1 MPDQNG
7 PWQLRVGDYFEDA
20 LFSEEVD
27 PVAMEWWFTEPEGAL
42 SFQQPPLAGSSER
55 SSAELPSDAALSST
69 LMPALI
75 WLA

>member
-55 SSAELPSDAALSST
+55 TLAGTPLAACPSLARLPPSV
-69 LMPALI
+69 
-75 WLA
+75 